1 MLRELLADALGV
13 VVLFGLLV
21 LFLNVTP
28 G

>member
-1 MLRELLADALGV
+1 MRLHISDALGV
-13 VVLFGLLV
+13 VILFGLLV